1 MNDLAPHPIAARVAA
16 QDWTRIETALDADGY
31 AVIAPLLTEAE
42 CANLSF
48 GFEADATFRNRV
60 VMARHGYGAGE
71 YRYYAYPLPG
81 LIETLRTALY
91 ARLAPIAN
99 QWQSALGRPSAF
111 PASHA
116 EYLDQC
122 HAAGQTRP
130 TPLLLRYGAGDYNR
144 LQQDLYGDLC
154 FPLQAAFLL
163 SRPGDDFEG
172 GEFLLTEQRP
182 RMQTR
187 GEVVPLTR
195 GEGVIFA
202 VNQRPAPGPRG
213 VSRVTMRHGVSR
225 VRGGHRHTLGV
236 IFHDA
241 K

>member
-1 MNDLAPHPIAARVAA
+1 MNDLAPYPAAARISEP
-16 QDWTRIETALDADGY
+16 DWTRIEADLEAHGY
-31 AVIAPLLTEAE
+31 AVIGNLLAATE
-42 CANLSF
+42 CATLSA
-48 GFEADATFRNRV
+48 GFDSDATFRNRV
-60 VMARHGYGAGE
+60 IMARHGYGAGE

-99 QWQSALGRPSAF
+99 RWQSALGRESAF
-111 PASHA
+111 PLSHA
-116 EYLDQC
+116 AYLDQC

-130 TPLLLRYGAGDYNR
+130 TPLLLRYGPDDYNR
-144 LQQDLYGDLC
+144 LHQDLYGALC

-163 SRPGDDFEG
+163 DRPGDDFQG

-187 GEVVPLTR
+187 AEVVPLFQ
-195 GEGVIFA
+195 GDGVIFA
-202 VNQRPAPGPRG
+202 VNQRPVPGPRG
-213 VSRVTMRHGVSR
+213 GSRVTMRHGVSR
-225 VRGGHRHTLGV
+225 VRSGRRYTLGV